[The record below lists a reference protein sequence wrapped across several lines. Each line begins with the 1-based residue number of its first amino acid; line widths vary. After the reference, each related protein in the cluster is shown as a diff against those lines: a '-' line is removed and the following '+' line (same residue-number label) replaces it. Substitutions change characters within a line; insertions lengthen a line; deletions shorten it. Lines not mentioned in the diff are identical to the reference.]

1 MDSFT
6 RNYSIVLGL
15 ILVVALGFW
24 IQSSWQPRVWELN
37 DILTSDPKLKEYPYQ
52 FKLRS
57 LQNGLAILST
67 PRNSKIPA
75 YRFLQII
82 HPELA
87 GKGQADPAMVQAQQ
101 DLIDHQKYA
110 QILMLGQPDVE
121 RVDWELDVKWLADHG
136 VHGTA
141 GG

>member
-6 RNYSIVLGL
+6 RNYSIILGL
-15 ILVVALGFW
+15 ILVVGLGYW

-37 DILTSDPKLKEYPYQ
+37 EVLESDPKLADYPYQ
-52 FKLRS
+52 FRLRS
-57 LQNGLAILST
+57 LKEGVATLST
-67 PRNSKIPA
+67 PRSFDVPA
-75 YRFLQII
+75 IRFVQII

-87 GKGQADPAMVQAQQ
+87 GKDLGDPALVEAQQ
-101 DLIDHQKYA
+101 DLIDHQKHA
-110 QILMLGQPDVE
+110 QNLMLGQPDVE

-136 VHGTA
+136 VHGPS